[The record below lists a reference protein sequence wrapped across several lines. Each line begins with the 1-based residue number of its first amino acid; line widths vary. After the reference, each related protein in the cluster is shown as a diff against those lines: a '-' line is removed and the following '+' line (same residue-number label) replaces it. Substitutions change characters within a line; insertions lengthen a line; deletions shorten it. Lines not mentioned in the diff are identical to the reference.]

1 MSTRNRKIKNYLIL
15 QGSINS
21 RSIPQF
27 FKCHIRYVMV
37 KVVANEG
44 LHLPTTFLSS
54 ICLTEKKPNDLC
66 NHNFLI
72 LREVI
77 VMKWDQYLRFLYLKM
92 PLKIH
97 NLF

>member
-15 QGSINS
+15 EGSINS
-21 RSIPQF
+21 RSIPQL

-54 ICLTEKKPNDLC
+54 ICLTEKKTMIYATTI
-66 NHNFLI
+66 F
-72 LREVI
+72 
-77 VMKWDQYLRFLYLKM
+77 
-92 PLKIH
+92 
-97 NLF
+97 